1 MKQNNKKYILGTI
14 VAILLLSIG
23 VTYAY
28 WRANIKGEGKNIS
41 VTFGDVSIIFTD
53 STEIIEEDV
62 TLPWSTTKTFTVQNE
77 GTQEFFYDINLKDLI
92 NTLVTEDYLQYKITS
107 TNGYN
112 MTDYKPINKQ
122 HKY

>member
-53 STEIIEEDV
+53 TTEIIEEDV
-62 TLPWSTTKTFTVQNE
+62 TLHGGQQKH
-77 GTQEFFYDINLKDLI
+77 
-92 NTLVTEDYLQYKITS
+92 LQYKMKEHKNS
-107 TNGYN
+107 S
-112 MTDYKPINKQ
+112 MT
-122 HKY
+122 